1 MIIPAETLD
10 EMYVK
15 EVNNIA
21 KMIVK
26 LPARDHLV
34 PTCTRWLNIFHN
46 ASPEFRFERNW
57 MLLQLHTQLNRKSNI
72 GYPFTDPTS
81 FHMDLRALMQRSDEM
96 RESNDVD
103 DDNLESGV
111 SPEKSTISMSELDS
125 DIHERNQQLLKE
137 NAALRSE
144 LKKLQGLEDEL
155 QQRKHKLKKME
166 METRDAE
173 EDMQILASSA
183 TMALKL
189 LCTKEDANAKS
200 QFFKTLFSPLGQD
213 EKDLAQVEKLD
224 TMFDTLLRDSING
237 YKQKQRDL
245 VVQEVSVKYDNVVAD
260 SIEHYGKIMERK
272 LVAQEKELAQSAL
285 RYLEVLRKH
294 FVWKYMGNDSTKEA
308 VLKFL
313 KRSCQQM
320 SEIL

>member
-1 MIIPAETLD
+1 MIISAETLD
-10 EMYVK
+10 KMYVK
-15 EVNNIA
+15 EVITVA

-34 PTCTRWLNIFHN
+34 PTCTHWLNIFHN
-46 ASPEFRFERNW
+46 AAPEVKFERNW

-81 FHMDLRALMQRSDEM
+81 FHMDLRALMQRSEQM

-103 DDNLESGV
+103 DDNGESWA
-111 SPEKSTISMSELDS
+111 SAEKSTISMSELES
-125 DIHERNQQLLKE
+125 DLHERNQQLLKE
-137 NAALRSE
+137 SDALRSE

-155 QQRKHKLKKME
+155 QQRKQKLKKME
-166 METRDAE
+166 METRDSG

-189 LCTKEDANAKS
+189 LSTKEDANAKS

-245 VVQEVSVKYDNVVAD
+245 VVQEVSLKYDNVVAD
-260 SIEHYGKIMERK
+260 FIEHYGKVMEGK